1 MLELLFWVTIFV
13 LFLIVIL
20 QILKK
25 ISATDDSVARKKR
38 AETRARRKKLHA
50 EYSSFA
56 PSIQKARV
64 INKRR
69 ENAGNKVLYYATFEF
84 DDGSRKE
91 LIMNGGDYGLL
102 EKGDRGKVRYT
113 WGVYRGFDRF
123 VNSSASTYQNANYI
137 PTATNHSSSPANSSA
152 AVQNGAH
159 STQYGEKLQLGLQRL
174 SKAGNDPDLLGL
186 ALISLHGALEDY
198 FRNWLSTN
206 SSVPPSQREAVL
218 DARQIQWKGL
228 LDLMQQYGSLND
240 SQRRYILRLNRLR
253 QDVGHGGQFTGTRS
267 ELENYADF
275 VRGFVANGSSSA
287 STGDNYNNSSHKKGD
302 DLRFDMRLSSQEAV
316 SGTEKEIKFPHLE
329 KCESCNGEGLDRA
342 KNHCCVC
349 NGNGRIQQSQKLKVT
364 IPAGVGNGTRLRVAG
379 QGDAGMNGASPG
391 DLYIYLYVKED
402 S

>member
-13 LFLIVIL
+13 LFLIIIL

-25 ISATDDSVARKKR
+25 ISATDDSVARRKR

-69 ENAGNKVLYYATFEF
+69 ENAGNRVLYYATFEF

-102 EKGDRGKVRYT
+102 EKGDRGKVRYF

-123 VNSSASTYQNANYI
+123 VNSSSVSTYQNTNYR
-137 PTATNHSSSPANSSA
+137 PTAINHSSYPANSST
-152 AVQNGAH
+152 AVQNEAH
-159 STQYGEKLQLGLQRL
+159 STQYREKLQLGLQRL
-174 SKAGNDPDLLGL
+174 SKAGDDPDLLGL

-206 SSVPPSQREAVL
+206 PSVPPSEREAVL
-218 DARQIQWKGL
+218 DARRMQWKGL
-228 LDLMQQYGSLND
+228 LDLMQRYGSLND
-240 SQRRYILRLNRLR
+240 NQRRYIFRMNRLR

-267 ELENYADF
+267 ELENYANF
-275 VRGFVANGSSSA
+275 VRGIESKSA
-287 STGDNYNNSSHKKGD
+287 T
-302 DLRFDMRLSSQEAV
+302 
-316 SGTEKEIKFPHLE
+316 
-329 KCESCNGEGLDRA
+329 
-342 KNHCCVC
+342 
-349 NGNGRIQQSQKLKVT
+349 
-364 IPAGVGNGTRLRVAG
+364 
-379 QGDAGMNGASPG
+379 
-391 DLYIYLYVKED
+391 
-402 S
+402 